1 VRCDNP
7 GMSANVCIW
16 LSPED
21 RAELEGWVAD
31 RNTPQKL
38 VWRSR
43 IVLLSAAGNGT
54 MSIMRTVGK
63 SKPSVWRWQARY
75 LAQGIAGLKRDAT
88 RPGRKPALTP
98 EVIARVVE
106 KTLHE
111 KPQAATH
118 WSTRTMAQAVGLG
131 HTSVRRIWHAHGLKP
146 HLTRGFKLSND
157 KRFVEKVQDVVGLY
171 LCPPDRALVLS
182 VDEKSQ
188 GQALDRTQ
196 PGLPMKKGRA
206 GTMTHDYKRHGT
218 TSLFAALDVATGAV
232 IGQCMKR
239 HRHQEFLRFL
249 RTIDRQTPKKRDL
262 HLILDNYATH
272 KHSNVKTWL
281 AKHPRFHLHFTPTSA
296 SWLNQV
302 ERFFGLITQ
311 ERIRRGVFT
320 SVPELEAAIH
330 QYLDHHNADPKPFVW
345 TKSAEEILA
354 KVTRARNALEQL
366 ASGNRASNPL
376 H

>member
-1 VRCDNP
+1 
-7 GMSANVCIW
+7 
-16 LSPED
+16 
-21 RAELEGWVAD
+21 
-31 RNTPQKL
+31 
-38 VWRSR
+38 
-43 IVLLSAAGNGT
+43 
-54 MSIMRTVGK
+54 
-63 SKPSVWRWQARY
+63 
-75 LAQGIAGLKRDAT
+75 
-88 RPGRKPALTP
+88 
-98 EVIARVVE
+98 
-106 KTLHE
+106 
-111 KPQAATH
+111 
-118 WSTRTMAQAVGLG
+118 MAQAVGLG

-188 GQALDRTQ
+188 VQALDRTQ

-249 RTIDRQTPKKRDL
+249 RTLDRQTPKKREL
-262 HLILDNYATH
+262 HLVLDNYATH

-330 QYLDHHNADPKPFVW
+330 EYLDHHNADPKPFVW

-354 KVTRARNALEQL
+354 KVTRARNALEPL
-366 ASGNRASNPL
+366 ASGNQALNPL